1 MMARR
6 EGGGEEGGIDGI
18 WGDED
23 GREHRSLVVRND
35 EQGGGEK
42 ESLAPRWHLL
52 PLIITMVGDDDFW
65 S

>member
-6 EGGGEEGGIDGI
+6 KGGEEGGIDGR

-35 EQGGGEK
+35 GQGGGEK
-42 ESLAPRWHLL
+42 DPVTSVAPAARYHHH
-52 PLIITMVGDDDFW
+52 GR
-65 S
+65 

>member
-6 EGGGEEGGIDGI
+6 EGGGEEGGIDGR

-42 ESLAPRWHLL
+42 ESITSVAPVAPYHHHGGR
-52 PLIITMVGDDDFW
+52 
-65 S
+65 